1 MPGAKRPNFEP
12 PAGREDRLDMDE
24 FMPNDED
31 DDPFTRPGTEPR
43 LSRDAMYR
51 KRDTLPAK
59 VTHDSTFTPTGTA
72 NEKGDDDAFVP
83 SLLVLDYGAN
93 TDSPSQIPKTE
104 Y

>member
-1 MPGAKRPNFEP
+1 
-12 PAGREDRLDMDE
+12 
-24 FMPNDED
+24 
-31 DDPFTRPGTEPR
+31 
-43 LSRDAMYR
+43 MYR